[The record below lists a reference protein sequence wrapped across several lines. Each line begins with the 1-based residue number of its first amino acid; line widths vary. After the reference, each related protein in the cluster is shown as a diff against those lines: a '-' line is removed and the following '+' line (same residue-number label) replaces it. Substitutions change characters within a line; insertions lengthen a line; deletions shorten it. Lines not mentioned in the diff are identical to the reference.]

1 MAPIRITLLA
11 LICAGAA
18 LAQQKEA
25 PPFGGNYK
33 QYWLDVCARCHGV
46 NGNGRDNA
54 GNQLPD
60 NGFDFTDSRKA
71 GRKKDADWVK
81 VTLEGKDKMPAFKG
95 KMKPEEV
102 EKMVKET
109 LRPFAAH

>member
-11 LICAGAA
+11 LLCAASGM
-18 LAQQKEA
+18 AQKKED

-46 NGNGRDNA
+46 NGNGRDNSGA
-54 GNQLPD
+54 ALPD
-60 NGFDFTDSRKA
+60 NGFDFTDGRKA
-71 GRKKDADWVK
+71 GRKKDVDWVK
-81 VTLEGKDKMPAFKG
+81 ITLDGKDKMPAFKG

-102 EKMVKET
+102 ERMITVI
-109 LRPFAAH
+109 LRPFGAR